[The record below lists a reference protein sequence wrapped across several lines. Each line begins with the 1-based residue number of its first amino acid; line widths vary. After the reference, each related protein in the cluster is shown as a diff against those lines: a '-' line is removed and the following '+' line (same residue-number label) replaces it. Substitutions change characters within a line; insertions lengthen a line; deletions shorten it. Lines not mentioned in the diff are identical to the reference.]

1 MPGLRPLAVTDHHNP
16 ATNKWRPVPPFQ
28 SDPRMQP
35 YHKLHGSSGWVTD
48 DGQSL
53 LVVGRDKTGTIAHHP
68 ILHWTYQRFEDYL
81 HRDDTRLMVI
91 GYGFGD
97 EHINQS
103 LVEAHKAG
111 KLKLIYL
118 VQPSG
123 KAIIASKCPDLLNV
137 PCIECKVPI
146 SVAFNEDDMVLDLM
160 RGIFR

>member
-1 MPGLRPLAVTDHHNP
+1 
-16 ATNKWRPVPPFQ
+16 
-28 SDPRMQP
+28 MQP
-35 YHKLHGSSGWVTD
+35 YYKLHGSSGWMTE

-103 LVEAHKAG
+103 LVEAHRAG
-111 KLKLIYL
+111 KLKSIYL

-123 KAIIASKCPDLLNV
+123 KATIESKCPDLAKA
-137 PCIECKVPI
+137 PCIECRVPI
-146 SVAFNEDDMVLDLM
+146 SDAFNGNDLALDLM
-160 RGIFR
+160 RGIFRTS